1 MICALPHVPLRRMS
15 VEDAASA
22 AATGAIEGAGEVSE
36 AAAVRVRRSVEGVIQ
51 GVQVVAGTASG
62 KS

>member
-1 MICALPHVPLRRMS
+1 MRWLAGGVLCPPGDDFS
-15 VEDAASA
+15 
-22 AATGAIEGAGEVSE
+22 AATGTIESAGEVSE

-51 GVQVVAGTASG
+51 GVQVVAKTASG